1 MARAENTRAPSPS
14 DRIWSRLFRAG
25 PFYTRGPATARW
37 PRVVAF
43 VDCVA
48 RGARSAV
55 EPRGAE
61 RVVRCTRGAGA
72 GRALCTLSRSLIL
85 TYTYH

>member
-1 MARAENTRAPSPS
+1 MARAENTRAPSLS

-25 PFYTRGPATARW
+25 PFYTRGPVTARW

-55 EPRGAE
+55 GPRGAE
-61 RVVRCTRGAGA
+61 RELGTRGAGA
-72 GRALCTLSRSLIL
+72 GRALCTLLRSLL
-85 TYTYH
+85 LPYNYH